1 MVAIEVLWQRR
12 HAIWEAKDHVQQ
24 RLQDALGDEDQMTVL
39 TGQGNTAQAVKD
51 RIALM
56 VSILHPVE

>member
-1 MVAIEVLWQRR
+1 
-12 HAIWEAKDHVQQ
+12 
-24 RLQDALGDEDQMTVL
+24 MTVL